1 MERNEKLNKN
11 AKSLRKNMT
20 KEETRL
26 WYQFLCRYPYRF
38 RRQYIIG
45 SYIADF
51 YCHQARLVVELD
63 GSQHFAPGELEYDR
77 IRTDYLHSQGLT
89 VLRFSNLDVM
99 RRFRNVCEMID
110 MEVNRRITLEKVRW
124 FSDKSVFFPHSSSV
138 PPTAVHL
145 LPGRRYRAFGAQ
157 QIYRKGDFLCRE

>member
-1 MERNEKLNKN
+1 LTGQYNLTGLMKSRIMERNAKLNKN

-20 KEETRL
+20 KEEARL

-45 SYIADF
+45 NYITDF
-51 YCHQARLVVELD
+51 YCHQAKLVVELD
-63 GSQHFAPGELEYDR
+63 GSQHFDPGEIEYDR

-89 VLRFSNLDVM
+89 VLRFGNLDVM

-110 MEVNRRITLEKVRW
+110 MEVNRKITPEK
-124 FSDKSVFFPHSSSV
+124 
-138 PPTAVHL
+138 A
-145 LPGRRYRAFGAQ
+145 
-157 QIYRKGDFLCRE
+157 